1 MAMEESG
8 DGTRRRLPLECEV
21 HPTSPRVQ
29 WAWTVE
35 KCNTNN
41 VAINNVSTTP
51 RKNVTFLTS
60 HGVPSFLLEV
70 RDQQALRQAAAT
82 SQAAA
87 MVTPPLLRLLYA
99 LAVLQSLL
107 TRNMRME
114 ILLVPRIGRVEGE
127 VWRRIQR
134 SESIVVSGRWCGDL
148 I

>member
-1 MAMEESG
+1 
-8 DGTRRRLPLECEV
+8 
-21 HPTSPRVQ
+21 
-29 WAWTVE
+29 
-35 KCNTNN
+35 
-41 VAINNVSTTP
+41 
-51 RKNVTFLTS
+51 
-60 HGVPSFLLEV
+60 
-70 RDQQALRQAAAT
+70 
-82 SQAAA
+82 